1 MSKPGTQDDLY
12 AALRWVAE
20 RQAELHRELDG
31 LVRVH
36 SALHMALSSR
46 TEEPRPRTLSEG
58 SANSDPYF
66 FDFSAVDLTGCRS
79 NRDRV
84 RRLAEASDGIIRL
97 RDAVDA
103 VYDAGAWAGRREN
116 LRTNLAKLLTEMGE
130 RIDRGVYRLT

>member
-1 MSKPGTQDDLY
+1 MSKPGTQDELH
-12 AALRWVAE
+12 AALRWVAD

-31 LVRVH
+31 LFRVH

-58 SANSDPYF
+58 SSDPYS

-103 VYDAGAWAGRREN
+103 VYNAGAWAGKPEN